1 MLKALHITPTFSN
14 NTAVKKKIRSIR
26 VLDCFDFIQ
35 IFPCNNIEH
44 LSCIHQASGTAYK
57 DMLLFDDE
65 MRNRNVTT
73 ELGVAFCLVR
83 NGITRADVDQGVW
96 TWRKRNGIEQTV
108 IEEDAS

>member
-1 MLKALHITPTFSN
+1 
-14 NTAVKKKIRSIR
+14 
-26 VLDCFDFIQ
+26 
-35 IFPCNNIEH
+35 
-44 LSCIHQASGTAYK
+44 
-57 DMLLFDDE
+57 MLLFDDE

-108 IEEDAS
+108 VEEDAS